1 MRTSSP
7 IWASEASLART
18 REPGA
23 KEVRLTSLAQ
33 LGELARKLGFDRS
46 FINKITAVL
55 SSLFSAK
62 LDTKSRFPN
71 LVQLWLKASL

>member
-46 FINKITAVL
+46 FINKITTVL
-55 SSLFSAK
+55 SSLFFRKVGHKITIS
-62 LDTKSRFPN
+62 
-71 LVQLWLKASL
+71 QLGTTVA